1 MKRISV
7 VIPCYNS
14 GTYLAEAINSA
25 LAQTYENKEII
36 VVDDGSTDNSAAL
49 MASYGERIRVVR
61 QTNSGLPSARN
72 AGINASTGEWLAFLD
87 ADDWWDPTFL
97 AKTAE
102 ALNTSTAALAYTGWQ
117 NVGAPPPFHE
127 PFVPEDYEQA
137 KPNKTVRLTRAT
149 GWPVHA
155 ALTRRDVL
163 FEAGLFNPELKSCED
178 FDLWLRVALTRPII
192 RVPAVLAFY
201 RFHPGQMTRNQARN
215 ALAHYHVQ
223 KKFLRSNALPSG
235 LNNPALQREITIG
248 ELLKRGYRAYWARNL
263 ADARPIFR
271 QVMREGYGTLSDWK
285 YMLPAWLPLSW
296 HQRLIK
302 LRDEKAQTSDEQP

>member
-14 GTYLAEAINSA
+14 SAYLATAIDSA
-25 LAQTYENKEII
+25 LAQTYADKEVI
-36 VVDDGSTDNSAAL
+36 VVDDGSTDHSADV
-49 MASYGERIRVVR
+49 MAQYGERIQVVR
-61 QTNSGLPSARN
+61 QANSGLSAARN
-72 AGINASTGEWLAFLD
+72 TGIHASTGEWLAFLD

-97 AKTAE
+97 EKTAA
-102 ALNTSTAALAYTGWQ
+102 ALNASQAALAYSGWQ

-137 KPNKTVRLTRAT
+137 QPSKIVRLTRST

-163 FEAGLFNPELKSCED
+163 FEAGFFNTTLKSCED
-178 FDLWLRVALTRPII
+178 FDLWLRVALTRPIV
-192 RVPAVLAFY
+192 RVPEVLAFY
-201 RFHPGQMTRNQARN
+201 RFHPGQMTRNQARI
-215 ALAHYHVQ
+215 ALTHYQVQ
-223 KKFLRSNALPSG
+223 KKFLLAHADVPG
-235 LNNPALQREITIG
+235 LNDPRLQRELTSG

-271 QVMREGYGTLSDWK
+271 QVMRDGYGKLSDWK
-285 YMLPAWLPLSW
+285 YMLPALLPESW
-296 HQRLIK
+296 HEWLI
-302 LRDEKAQTSDEQP
+302 RRIGNDDRQ